1 MATNAKKSATN
12 ATSNNV
18 PRLEFDA
25 EHVLNT
31 TPVARPVQSELPAEF
46 AGYDVYVVEAVRSD
60 LEIQETGRRS
70 YGADIAWAENVFLMH
85 EDILRAV
92 PHWKECCGAG
102 GKADKAFAKLS
113 SNERAMLYPVKKQR
127 LDYYALSAIMN
138 PEANPYVR
146 WMRLCDNVAKLLDG
160 SRKLTDP
167 RNGDGDGDGD
177 GEGKGKGNGAGTA
190 KRTADE
196 MATDKLIDAYQR
208 FQRLAQDDKY
218 DGDTDC
224 GEVARRIASILW
236 DQFAIDATT
245 LVKVKA

>member
-12 ATSNNV
+12 TTSNNV

-70 YGADIAWAENVFLMH
+70 YGADVAWAENVFLMH

-92 PHWKECCGAG
+92 PNWKECCGAG

-113 SNERAMLYPVKKQR
+113 SNERAMLFPVKKQR
-127 LDYYALSAIMN
+127 LDYYALAAIMN
-138 PEANPYVR
+138 VENPYIR
-146 WMRLCDNVAKLLDG
+146 WSRLCENVARLLDG

-167 RNGDGDGDGD
+167 RGGDASE
-177 GEGKGKGNGAGTA
+177 GEGESKGAATA

-196 MATDKLIDAYQR
+196 MAEDKLMEAYQR

-218 DGDTDC
+218 DGDIDC

>member
-1 MATNAKKSATN
+1 MATKANKSATDI
-12 ATSNNV
+12 TSNNV
-18 PRLEFDA
+18 PRLEFEV

-46 AGYDVYVVEAVRSD
+46 ADYDPLVVAAVQSD

-70 YGADIAWAENVFLMH
+70 YGADVAWAENVFLMH

-92 PHWKECCGAG
+92 PNWKECCGAG

-113 SNERAMLYPVKKQR
+113 SNERAMLFPVKKQR
-127 LDYYALSAIMN
+127 LDYYALAAIMN
-138 PEANPYVR
+138 VENPYIR
-146 WMRLCDNVAKLLDG
+146 WSRLCDNVAKLLDG

-167 RNGDGDGDGD
+167 RG
-177 GEGKGKGNGAGTA
+177 GEGEGEGESKGAGTA

-196 MATDKLIDAYQR
+196 MATDKLMDAYQR
-208 FQRLAQDDKY
+208 FQKLAQDDKY
-218 DGDTDC
+218 DGYYDC
-224 GEVARRIASILW
+224 GEIARRIARILSEALGV
-236 DQFAIDATT
+236 DTAT

>member
-1 MATNAKKSATN
+1 MPTNAKKSTTN

-18 PRLEFDA
+18 PRLEFEV

-46 AGYDVYVVEAVRSD
+46 AEYDAYVVAAVRSD

-113 SNERAMLYPVKKQR
+113 SNERAMLFPVKKQR
-127 LDYYALSAIMN
+127 LDYYALAAIMT

-167 RNGDGDGDGD
+167 RNGE
-177 GEGKGKGNGAGTA
+177 GEGEGESKGAGTV
-190 KRTADE
+190 KRTAYE
-196 MATDKLIDAYQR
+196 MAEDKLIDAHQR
-208 FQRLAQDDKY
+208 FQKLSQDDKY
-218 DGDTDC
+218 DGYYDC
-224 GEVARRIASILW
+224 SEIARRIARILSEALGV
-236 DQFAIDATT
+236 DTAT